1 MTAVTDPSMPAALEQ
16 TPALMKALAWASD
29 VEAARTGDRQA
40 LERVLARSRQD
51 LRRYAEFHC
60 VVNDIEDAV
69 QESLI
74 AASRHLMDLRQVEC
88 FASWLFRIVKREC
101 NRLKRGLR
109 RLRHE
114 PITEDIAEC
123 PASARPALACD
134 LAVVLE
140 SLPAHYREIL
150 LLRDVEGLSLAELG
164 ERLALSE
171 QATKA
176 RLHRARAM
184 ARRRLLA

>member
-1 MTAVTDPSMPAALEQ
+1 MLE
-16 TPALMKALAWASD
+16 TLEYSPLPMNTLAWASD
-29 VEAARTGDRQA
+29 VEAARAGDRQA

-74 AASRHLMDLRQVEC
+74 AASRRLMDLRQVEC

-123 PASARPALACD
+123 PASSRPALVCD
-134 LAVVLE
+134 LAIVLE

-150 LLRDVEGLSLAELG
+150 LLRDLDGLSLAELG
-164 ERLALSE
+164 ERLGLSE
-171 QATKA
+171 EATKA
-176 RLHRARAM
+176 RLHRARVM
-184 ARRRLLA
+184 ARQRLLA